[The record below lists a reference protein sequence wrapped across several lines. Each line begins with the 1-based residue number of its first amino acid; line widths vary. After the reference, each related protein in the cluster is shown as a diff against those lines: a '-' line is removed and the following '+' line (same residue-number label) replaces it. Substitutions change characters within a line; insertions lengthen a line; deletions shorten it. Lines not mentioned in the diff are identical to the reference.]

1 MQDKRYFRY
10 LLVFMAVW
18 LILLTA
24 IPTIFYTV
32 LPLDTVETIMW
43 SHPFSMGNAKHPPL
57 AAWLAGLFT
66 VVFAHTDFAMYL
78 LSQLMLVIGFVYMY
92 RLGREFFGMAKS
104 VLSVVLLATIL
115 FYSFDSAKF
124 NVNLPHMA
132 LWPMMTYYCLRGV
145 KYDRLTDWILFG
157 FVSALSVLSKFFG
170 FALLLSLFV
179 FIVTGR
185 ETRKFFR
192 RPGPYLAFA
201 VFLLA
206 LTPYLVWLV
215 RNNFPPLMY
224 LSDRV
229 SEEQHGHFLYPLT
242 VLAESLYPIAI
253 PLLLMCV
260 TVDKPFRSLKS
271 LRWRSL
277 RPSDPVAGRLALCVQ
292 FVPIALMT
300 ALSATGMMID
310 LMWGFPVYFVT
321 GFFLMAFWK
330 DDISPA
336 EFRKTFWVILAVFVS
351 VQVFDVFYWFCKTRL
366 RGHFCGREFAA
377 QAETFYR
384 ERTGRDAIPLAFGEM
399 WYAGC
404 VMQYL
409 PSHPYAGSFE
419 DPYDEVRFRKVLDE
433 EGALGIFLQ
442 DKDRQMLSDS
452 LNVDIASLNPEKFV
466 FRYSAPYGKEK
477 ERQVFFVVIPPRNTL
492 KAASDA
498 EQTPA
503 SESVPAAEPE
513 S

>member
-1 MQDKRYFRY
+1 
-10 LLVFMAVW
+10 MAVW
-18 LILLTA
+18 LVLLTA
-24 IPTIFYTV
+24 IPSIFYTV

-92 RLGREFFGMAKS
+92 RLGREFFGVAKS

-115 FYSFDSAKF
+115 FYTFDSAKF

-145 KYDRLTDWILFG
+145 KYDRLRDWLLFG

-170 FALLLSLFV
+170 FALLLALFV
-179 FIVTGR
+179 FIVSGKD
-185 ETRKFFR
+185 TRKYFL
-192 RPGPYLAFA
+192 RPGPYLAFV
-201 VFLLA
+201 VFVLA

-229 SEEQHGHFLYPLT
+229 SEEKHGHFVYPLV
-242 VLAESLYPIAI
+242 VLAESLYPIAV
-253 PLLLMCV
+253 PLLLMGL

-277 RPSDPVAGRLALCVQ
+277 RPTDPVAGRLAICVQ
-292 FVPIALMT
+292 LVPIALMT

-330 DDISPA
+330 DDISA
-336 EFRKTFWVILAVFVS
+336 SEFKKAFWVILCLFVS
-351 VQVFDVFYWFCKTRL
+351 VQVFDIFYWFCKTRL
-366 RGHFCGREFAA
+366 RGHFCGHEFAVA
-377 QAETFYR
+377 AESFYR
-384 ERTGRDAIPLAFGEM
+384 ERTGRDKIPLAFGEM
-399 WYAGC
+399 WYTGC
-404 VMQYL
+404 IMQYL

-419 DPYDEVRFRKVLDE
+419 DPYDEVRFSRVLDE
-433 EGALGIFLQ
+433 EGALGVYLQ
-442 DKDRQMLSDS
+442 DHDLQTLADS
-452 LNVDIASLNPEKFV
+452 LKIDVSVLKPEPFV
-466 FRYSAPYGKEK
+466 FSYSAPYGKRK
-477 ERQVFFVVIPPRNTL
+477 DRHGYFVVVPPRNTL
-492 KAASDA
+492 TAVPESDA
-498 EQTPA
+498 QR
-503 SESVPAAEPE
+503 
-513 S
+513 